1 VPRIA
6 KPVSFERV
14 FEILVKQ
21 GFNLSLLISG
31 ALAFGLLAVTTH
43 ATWFEVSKI
52 GLGLL
57 LTTEGVLLMTDWRG
71 ARSLTLARRDRSRAV
86 GGRRS
91 VRRRLERSAG
101 SLALQ
106 LLGLA
111 WLAAGALTAALGLQ
125 QLA

>member
-1 VPRIA
+1 
-6 KPVSFERV
+6 
-14 FEILVKQ
+14 
-21 GFNLSLLISG
+21 
-31 ALAFGLLAVTTH
+31 
-43 ATWFEVSKI
+43 
-52 GLGLL
+52 
-57 LTTEGVLLMTDWRG
+57 MTDWRG